1 MGKYDELLSR
11 LVVGDNGYLHIS
23 RLAALGID
31 RSYAYPY
38 IKEHNLKKV
47 ARGTYYLQNL
57 RPDMMF
63 IICFRNSEV
72 VLSHESAA
80 YIHGFLK
87 EEPEYVSVTVPHGYN
102 TKHLI
107 EKWVRVYQSNAPL
120 DKLGKT
126 RIKDAYGN
134 QVNVFNAE
142 RTVCDCVKELGYK
155 HRDKN
160 TLKRACIAAF
170 RAGCL
175 DLGKLL
181 DYADK
186 MRIRGKI
193 EAFLEASNGP
203 CK

>member
-11 LVVGDNGYLHIS
+11 LVADDNGYLHIS
-23 RLAALGID
+23 RLTALGID

-38 IKEHNLKKV
+38 VKEHNLKKV
-47 ARGTYYLQNL
+47 ARGTYCLQNL

-63 IICFRNSEV
+63 VICRRNSEV

-87 EEPEYVSVTVPHGYN
+87 EEPEYVSVTVSHGYN
-102 TKHLI
+102 TKHLT

-120 DKLGKT
+120 DKLGKIS
-126 RIKDAYGN
+126 IKDLYGN
-134 QVNVFNAE
+134 RVNVFNAE
-142 RTVCDCVKELGYK
+142 RTVCDCVKESEYK
-155 HRDKN
+155 HRDKD
-160 TLKRACIAAF
+160 TLERASIAAF
-170 RAGCL
+170 KA
-175 DLGKLL
+175 GKLSSDRL
-181 DYADK
+181 FEYADK

-193 EAFLEASNGP
+193 EAFLEVFNEP